1 MKKIVIYSVLL
12 LVVACQKQ
20 EAIKTVSVKE
30 PVTCDFLQGNYNNI
44 KRGDLSG
51 NAITATRVRDTDKD
65 GVPDNSDNCAKT
77 YNPDQKDSNNNG
89 IGDACD
95 TQTTQPLPPPTT
107 SASWVLFLDFDGHN
121 VNSPYWNSGVPFYCT
136 PSGFSSVEIQNILA
150 EVKIDFFDFKNVIV
164 TTDSAVYFS
173 VLASKRQRIIIT
185 ENNAWYAEQ
194 PEVLLM
200 QVHGVGD
207 LKCPA
212 LYFQKPLVTARN
224 KTGKQHHT
232 KQGIHLGY
240 ITKQNMMPIVI

>member
-1 MKKIVIYSVLL
+1 MKKVVIYSVLL

-30 PVTCDFLQGNYNNI
+30 PVTCDFLQGKYNNI
-44 KRGDLSG
+44 KRGDIPSTLAERG
-51 NAITATRVRDTDKD
+51 KDADKD
-65 GVPDNSDNCAKT
+65 GIPDNSDNCRNT
-77 YNPDQKDSNNNG
+77 FNPDQADADKDG
-89 IGDACD
+89 IGDACE
-95 TQTTQPLPPPTT
+95 TQGPAVSPTT
-107 SASWVLFLDFDGHN
+107 VTTTSWVLFLDFDGQS
-121 VNSPYWNSGVPFYCT
+121 VNTPYWNSGNPFYCT
-136 PSGFSSVEIQNILA
+136 PSGFSSVEIQNILT